1 MRYALDANVGILL
14 LTGHPRLVARIE
26 QCDVGEL
33 AMSSIAFG
41 EIAIG
46 IARGKPPACDQ
57 LDALVDRVVTLL
69 PFDEAAAR
77 CYALLPFKR
86 GSFDRLIAA
95 HAIAAGLVLVTAN
108 EADFADIPGLRVE
121 NWTI

>member
-1 MRYALDANVGILL
+1 MRYALDANVCILL
-14 LTGHPRLVARIE
+14 LTGHPKVVARIE
-26 QCDVGEL
+26 QCDVGDL
-33 AMSSIAFG
+33 AISSVAFG

-46 IARGKPPACDQ
+46 IARGKPPALEQ

-95 HAIAAGLVLVTAN
+95 HAIAADLVLVTAN

-121 NWTI
+121 NWAV

>member
-1 MRYALDANVGILL
+1 MRYALDANVCILL
-14 LTGHPRLVARIE
+14 LTGHPKIVARVG

-41 EIAIG
+41 EVAIG
-46 IARGKPPACDQ
+46 IARGKPPSFDQ

-77 CYALLPFKR
+77 CYAELPFKR

-95 HAIAAGLVLVTAN
+95 HAISSDLVLVTAN
-108 EADFADIPGLRVE
+108 EPDFADIPGLRIE
-121 NWTI
+121 NWSI